1 MIYLFATQFQSD
13 VNIQLLETPY
23 NADLQI
29 PIWYRFEVVLQTTHL
44 QNLTN
49 SISDYKINKSTV
61 FGQDISRV
69 PDLKQTIALAL
80 RQILQEQIGPF
91 ARPQVYI
98 EHSLGDKPFAAR
110 RADVRPFPVWLLM
123 WMTKLDLCE
132 NAFMQY

>member
-1 MIYLFATQFQSD
+1 
-13 VNIQLLETPY
+13 
-23 NADLQI
+23 
-29 PIWYRFEVVLQTTHL
+29 VLQTTHL

-69 PDLKQTIALAL
+69 PDLKQTIASETVTLAL

-98 EHSLGDKPFAAR
+98 EHSLGDKPFAHA
-110 RADVRPFPVWLLM
+110 VQTYGLSPVWLLM